1 MSLRR
6 DQRRALRGIE
16 RDLARSD
23 PDLDRLFFSFGA
35 LARTQEIPAA
45 EKIRGRQFRCW
56 RGWDRRTVSAA
67 VRTGASGPGRTFKP
81 AARGNAWRVCRVY
94 RNGGAGVRSGG

>member
-6 DQRRALRGIE
+6 GQRRALRGIE

-23 PDLDRLFFSFGA
+23 PDLDRLFFSFGG

-45 EKIRGRQFRCW
+45 EKIRGRQFRLLARLGQENRQ
-56 RGWDRRTVSAA
+56 RG
-67 VRTGASGPGRTFKP
+67 GAD
-81 AARGNAWRVCRVY
+81 WRVWPRPY
-94 RNGGAGVRSGG
+94 FY